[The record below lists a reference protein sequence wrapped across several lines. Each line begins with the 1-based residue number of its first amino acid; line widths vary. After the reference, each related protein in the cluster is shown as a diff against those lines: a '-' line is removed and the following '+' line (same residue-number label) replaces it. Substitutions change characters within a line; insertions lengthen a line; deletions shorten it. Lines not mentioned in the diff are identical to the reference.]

1 MFNIM
6 LTYVEL
12 CMNVVWIML
21 TYVDIMLTTGKRLW
35 YNIDTM
41 LECLGIVS
49 DVSWISINFGLMSKY
64 YDIF

>member
-1 MFNIM
+1 M
-6 LTYVEL
+6 LNYVWMLFEL
-12 CMNVVWIML
+12 CWH
-21 TYVDIMLTTGKRLW
+21 MLTTGKRLW
-35 YNIDTM
+35 YNIDTI